1 MDISVRR
8 QFAQEFRGHLGHLA
22 LYKTVAGSR
31 ERRREVALKLDLVT
45 QEES

>member
-22 LYKTVAGSR
+22 LYQTVAGSR
-31 ERRREVALKLDLVT
+31 EREVALKLDLVT
-45 QEES
+45 QEEN